1 MSEDSVVHEETLRS
15 GIRGV
20 RAEEASAI
28 PVVPEPLRPIFDW
41 FEERV
46 RTLSDAYAG
55 LEHRVAVLDSQLERR
70 NAELESLLDSLH
82 DGVLMIDIEERV
94 TMVNGRASQ
103 LLCLDPLEAIGQNL
117 SDVFP
122 AQKDFTDPL
131 QHSLHEGVPLRHVE
145 VVWAMQET
153 PLPLGLSTAA
163 VVDPLGRRLG
173 AVASF
178 SDLTQL
184 KQMERELSQTRT
196 LAALGEMAATV
207 AHEIRNP
214 LGGIGGFARLLERD
228 IEHGDPR
235 RALVG
240 RIIEGVG
247 SLNRIVSNLLVYTRP
262 METRYRTVDVPAWLG
277 EMADWARLEA
287 PSLEIDEID
296 VEVCVDPGAESGR
309 FDPER
314 LQQVMLNLLRNA
326 LQAIEGAGRLRLSA
340 RRPPGLLIL
349 GVEDNGKGIPP
360 EMLSDVFNPFFTT
373 KENGTGLGLAI
384 VRKIVELH
392 GGNLF
397 VTSEP
402 GHGTRF
408 DIHLPQPD

>member
-1 MSEDSVVHEETLRS
+1 MTVDAPAVGDAARP
-15 GIRGV
+15 
-20 RAEEASAI
+20 SARNSAADL
-28 PVVPEPLRPIFDW
+28 PPMPEPLRPIFDW

-46 RTLSDAYAG
+46 RTLSDAYAA
-55 LEHRVAVLDSQLERR
+55 LEHRVAVLDRQLERR

-82 DGVLMIDIEERV
+82 DGVLMIDVDERV

-103 LLCLDPLEAIGQNL
+103 LLCLDPLEAVGQDL

-122 AQKDFTDPL
+122 AQKDFRDPL
-131 QHSLHEGVPLRHVE
+131 LHSLHEGVPLRHVE
-145 VVWAMQET
+145 VVWTRGQDT

-178 SDLTQL
+178 SDLTHL

-228 IEHGDPR
+228 IEPGDPR
-235 RALVG
+235 RPLVG

-262 METRYRTVDVPAWLG
+262 METRYRTVDVASWLS

-287 PSLEIDEID
+287 PAHELEDLEAT
-296 VEVCVDPGAESGR
+296 VEVDPGAETGR

-314 LQQVMLNLLRNA
+314 LQQVLLNLLRNA
-326 LQAIEGAGRLRLSA
+326 LQAMEGRGRVRLSA
-340 RRPPGLLIL
+340 RRAPGLLIL
-349 GVEDNGKGIPP
+349 GVEDDGKGIPP
-360 EMLSDVFNPFFTT
+360 ELISEVFNPFFTT

>member
-1 MSEDSVVHEETLRS
+1 MTRS
-15 GIRGV
+15 L
-20 RAEEASAI
+20 EL
-28 PVVPEPLRPIFDW
+28 PPVPEALLPIFDW

-55 LEHRVAVLDSQLERR
+55 LERRVAELDSQLERR
-70 NAELESLLDSLH
+70 NAELESLLDSFH
-82 DGVLMIDIEERV
+82 DGVLMVDVDQRV
-94 TMVNGRASQ
+94 TMVNGRASE
-103 LLCLDPLEAIGQNL
+103 LLRLDPLEAIGQNL

-122 AQKDFTDPL
+122 AQGDFTEPL
-131 QHSLHEGVPLRHVE
+131 LQSLREGVPLRHVE
-145 VVWAMQET
+145 VVWTRSLGT

-163 VVDPLGRRLG
+163 VVDPAGRRLG

-196 LAALGEMAATV
+196 LVALGEMAATV

-228 IEHGDPR
+228 IEVSDPR

-240 RIIEGVG
+240 RIVEGVG
-247 SLNRIVSNLLVYTRP
+247 ALNRIVSNLLVYTRP
-262 METRYRTVDVPAWLG
+262 METRHRIVDVAEWL
-277 EMADWARLEA
+277 EDMAGWARLEA
-287 PSLEIDEID
+287 PSLEVDDLD
-296 VEVCVDPGAESGR
+296 VQVSVDPEAGSGR
-309 FDPER
+309 FDPEK

-326 LQAIEGAGRLRLSA
+326 LQAMSGRGSLRLSA
-340 RRPPGLLIL
+340 RRATGLLIL
-349 GVEDNGKGIPP
+349 GVEDDGKGIPP

-402 GHGTRF
+402 GRGTRF

>member
-1 MSEDSVVHEETLRS
+1 MTRS
-15 GIRGV
+15 L
-20 RAEEASAI
+20 ELP
-28 PVVPEPLRPIFDW
+28 PVPGALLPIFDW

-55 LEHRVAVLDSQLERR
+55 LERRVADLDSQLERR
-70 NAELESLLDSLH
+70 NAELESLLDSFH
-82 DGVLMIDIEERV
+82 DGVLMVDVDQRV
-94 TMVNGRASQ
+94 TMVNGRASE
-103 LLCLDPLEAIGQNL
+103 LLRLDPLEAIGQNL

-122 AQKDFTDPL
+122 AQGDFTEPL
-131 QHSLHEGVPLRHVE
+131 LQSLREGVPLRHVE
-145 VVWAMQET
+145 VVWTRSLGT

-163 VVDPLGRRLG
+163 VVDPAGRRLG

-196 LAALGEMAATV
+196 LVALGEMAATV

-228 IEHGDPR
+228 IDVSDPR

-240 RIIEGVG
+240 RIVEGVG
-247 SLNRIVSNLLVYTRP
+247 ALNRIVSNLLVYTRP
-262 METRYRTVDVPAWLG
+262 METRHRIVAVAEWL
-277 EMADWARLEA
+277 EDMAGWARLEA
-287 PSLEIDEID
+287 PALEIDDLEVD
-296 VEVCVDPGAESGR
+296 VDVDPEAGSGR
-309 FDPER
+309 FDPEK

-326 LQAIEGAGRLRLSA
+326 LQAMPGRGRLRLSA
-340 RRPPGLLIL
+340 RRATGLLIL
-349 GVEDNGKGIPP
+349 GVEDDGKGIPP

-402 GHGTRF
+402 GRGTRF

>member
-1 MSEDSVVHEETLRS
+1 MN
-15 GIRGV
+15 
-20 RAEEASAI
+20 EAVEI
-28 PVVPEPLRPIFDW
+28 PAVPEALRPIFDW

-46 RTLSDAYAG
+46 RTLSDAYSG
-55 LEHRVAVLDSQLERR
+55 LERRVAVLDAQLERR
-70 NAELESLLDSLH
+70 NAELESLLDSLN
-82 DGVLMIDIEERV
+82 DGVLMVDVEERI

-103 LLCLDPLEAIGQNL
+103 LLGLDPLEAVGQNL

-122 AQKDFTDPL
+122 SQSDFTDPL
-131 QHSLHEGVPLRHVE
+131 RHSLHEGVPLRHVE
-145 VVWAMQET
+145 VVWTRTLGT
-153 PLPLGLSTAA
+153 PLPLGLSTSA
-163 VVDPLGRRLG
+163 VIDPVGRRLG

-178 SDLTQL
+178 ADLTHL
-184 KQMERELSQTRT
+184 KQMERELSQSRT
-196 LAALGEMAATV
+196 LVALGEMAATV

-228 IEHGDPR
+228 IEVGDPR
-235 RALVG
+235 RVLVG
-240 RIIEGVG
+240 RVIEGVG

-262 METRYRTVDVPAWLG
+262 METRYRIVAVPEWLQ
-277 EMADWARLEA
+277 EMADWSRLEA
-287 PSLEIDEID
+287 PALEVEELE
-296 VEVCVDPGAESGR
+296 VEVVVEPGAESGR

-326 LQAIEGAGRLRLSA
+326 LQAMEGRGHLRLSA
-340 RRPPGLLIL
+340 RRATGLLIL

-402 GHGTRF
+402 GRGTRF
-408 DIHLPQPD
+408 DIHLPQQD

>member
-1 MSEDSVVHEETLRS
+1 MN
-15 GIRGV
+15 
-20 RAEEASAI
+20 AEVEL
-28 PVVPEPLRPIFDW
+28 PDVPEALRPIFDW

-55 LEHRVAVLDSQLERR
+55 LEHRVAELDSQLERR

-82 DGVLMIDIEERV
+82 DGVLMVDVEERI

-103 LLCLDPLEAIGQNL
+103 LLGLDPLEAVGQNL

-122 AQKDFTDPL
+122 AQGDFTDPL

-145 VVWAMQET
+145 VVWTRTQGT

-163 VVDPLGRRLG
+163 VIDPVGRRLG

-178 SDLTQL
+178 SDLTHL

-228 IEHGDPR
+228 IDKDDPR

-240 RIIEGVG
+240 RVIEGVG

-262 METRYRTVDVPAWLG
+262 METRYRIVPVREWLH
-277 EMADWARLEA
+277 EMADWCQLEA
-287 PSLEIDEID
+287 PSLD
-296 VEVCVDPGAESGR
+296 VETLEIEIEVDQAAESGR

-326 LQAIEGAGRLRLSA
+326 LQAMEGSGRLRLSA
-340 RRPPGLLIL
+340 RRATGLLIL
-349 GVEDNGKGIPP
+349 GVEDNGMGIPP
-360 EMLSDVFNPFFTT
+360 EVLSDVFNPFFTT

-402 GHGTRF
+402 GRGTRF
-408 DIHLPQPD
+408 DIHLPQQD

>member
-1 MSEDSVVHEETLRS
+1 MTSSLEM
-15 GIRGV
+15 
-20 RAEEASAI
+20 
-28 PVVPEPLRPIFDW
+28 PQVPPQLAPIFDW

-55 LEHRVAVLDSQLERR
+55 LERRVSDLDSQLERR
-70 NAELESLLDSLH
+70 NAELESLLDSFH
-82 DGVLMIDIEERV
+82 DGVLMVDVDQRV
-94 TMVNGRASQ
+94 TMVNGRASE
-103 LLCLDPLEAIGQNL
+103 LLTLDPLEAIGQDL
-117 SDVFP
+117 SNVFP
-122 AQKDFTDPL
+122 AQSDFTEPL
-131 QHSLHEGVPLRHVE
+131 LQSLRQGIPLRHVE
-145 VVWAMQET
+145 VVWTRTQGT

-163 VVDPLGRRLG
+163 VVDPAGRRLG

-228 IEHGDPR
+228 IEAGDPR

-262 METRYRTVDVPAWLG
+262 METRYRMVDIGEWFE
-277 EMADWARLEA
+277 EMAGWARLEA
-287 PSLEIDEID
+287 PEHELEELEAEI
-296 VEVCVDPGAESGR
+296 VIEEGAETGR
-309 FDPER
+309 FDPEK
-314 LQQVMLNLLRNA
+314 LQQVLLNLLRNA
-326 LQAIEGAGRLRLSA
+326 LQAMEGQGRIRLSA
-340 RRPPGLLIL
+340 RRAPGLLIL
-349 GVEDNGKGIPP
+349 GVEDNGKGIPSDI
-360 EMLSDVFNPFFTT
+360 LSEVFNPFFTT

-397 VTSEP
+397 VVSES
-402 GHGTRF
+402 GRGTRF

>member
-1 MSEDSVVHEETLRS
+1 MTRS
-15 GIRGV
+15 L
-20 RAEEASAI
+20 EL
-28 PVVPEPLRPIFDW
+28 PPVPEALLPIFDW

-55 LEHRVAVLDSQLERR
+55 LERRVADLDSQLERR
-70 NAELESLLDSLH
+70 NAELESLLDSFH
-82 DGVLMIDIEERV
+82 DGVLMVDVDQRV
-94 TMVNGRASQ
+94 TMVNGRASE
-103 LLCLDPLEAIGQNL
+103 LLRLDPLEAIGQNL

-122 AQKDFTDPL
+122 AQGDFTEPL
-131 QHSLHEGVPLRHVE
+131 LQSLREGVPLRHVE
-145 VVWAMQET
+145 VVWTRSLGT

-163 VVDPLGRRLG
+163 VVDPAGRRLG

-196 LAALGEMAATV
+196 LVALGEMAATV

-228 IEHGDPR
+228 IDVSDPR

-240 RIIEGVG
+240 RIVEGVG
-247 SLNRIVSNLLVYTRP
+247 ALNRIVSNLLVYTRP
-262 METRYRTVDVPAWLG
+262 METRHRIVDVAEWL
-277 EMADWARLEA
+277 EDMAGWARLEA
-287 PSLEIDEID
+287 PSLEIDDLE
-296 VEVCVDPGAESGR
+296 VEVDVDPEAGSGR
-309 FDPER
+309 FDPEK

-326 LQAIEGAGRLRLSA
+326 LQAMPGRGRLRLSA
-340 RRPPGLLIL
+340 RRATGLLIL
-349 GVEDNGKGIPP
+349 GVEDDGKGIPP

-402 GHGTRF
+402 GRGTRF

>member
-1 MSEDSVVHEETLRS
+1 MNTELELPD
-15 GIRGV
+15 
-20 RAEEASAI
+20 
-28 PVVPEPLRPIFDW
+28 VPEALRPIFDW

-46 RTLSDAYAG
+46 RTLSDAYSG
-55 LEHRVAVLDSQLERR
+55 LEHRVAELDSQLERR

-82 DGVLMIDIEERV
+82 DGVLMVDVEERI

-103 LLCLDPLEAIGQNL
+103 LLGLDPLEAVGQNL

-122 AQKDFTDPL
+122 AQGDFTDPL

-145 VVWAMQET
+145 VVWTRTQGT

-163 VVDPLGRRLG
+163 VIDPVGRRLG

-178 SDLTQL
+178 SDLTHL

-228 IEHGDPR
+228 IDKDDPR

-240 RIIEGVG
+240 RVIEGVG

-262 METRYRTVDVPAWLG
+262 METRYRIVPVREWLH
-277 EMADWARLEA
+277 EMADWCQLEA
-287 PSLEIDEID
+287 PSLD
-296 VEVCVDPGAESGR
+296 VESLEVEIEVEVAAESGR

-326 LQAIEGAGRLRLSA
+326 LQAMEGAGRLRLSA
-340 RRPPGLLIL
+340 RRATGLLIL
-349 GVEDNGKGIPP
+349 GVEDDGKGIPP

-402 GHGTRF
+402 GRGTRF
-408 DIHLPQPD
+408 DIHLPQQD

>member
-1 MSEDSVVHEETLRS
+1 MTRS
-15 GIRGV
+15 LELP
-20 RAEEASAI
+20 A
-28 PVVPEPLRPIFDW
+28 VPEPLLPIFDW

-55 LEHRVAVLDSQLERR
+55 LERRVADLDSQLERR
-70 NAELESLLDSLH
+70 NAELESLLDSFH
-82 DGVLMIDIEERV
+82 DGVLMVDVDQRV
-94 TMVNGRASQ
+94 TMVNGRASE
-103 LLCLDPLEAIGQNL
+103 LLRLDPLEAIGQNL

-122 AQKDFTDPL
+122 AQGDFTEPL
-131 QHSLHEGVPLRHVE
+131 LQSLREGVPLRHVE
-145 VVWAMQET
+145 VVWTRSLGT

-163 VVDPLGRRLG
+163 VVDPAGRRLG

-228 IEHGDPR
+228 IEVSDPR

-240 RIIEGVG
+240 RIVEGVG
-247 SLNRIVSNLLVYTRP
+247 ALNRIVSNLLVYTRP
-262 METRYRTVDVPAWLG
+262 METRHRVVDVAEWL
-277 EMADWARLEA
+277 EDMAGWARLEA
-287 PSLEIDEID
+287 PSLEVEDLD
-296 VEVCVDPGAESGR
+296 VQVCVDPEAGSGR
-309 FDPER
+309 FDPEK

-326 LQAIEGAGRLRLSA
+326 LQAMPGRGKLRLSA
-340 RRPPGLLIL
+340 RRATGLLIL
-349 GVEDNGKGIPP
+349 GVEDDGKGIPP

-402 GHGTRF
+402 GRGTRF

>member
-1 MSEDSVVHEETLRS
+1 MTDSSEL
-15 GIRGV
+15 
-20 RAEEASAI
+20 
-28 PVVPEPLRPIFDW
+28 PPVPEALRPIFGW

-55 LEHRVAVLDSQLERR
+55 LERRVADLDAQLERR

-82 DGVLMIDIEERV
+82 DGVLMVDVEERI

-103 LLCLDPLEAIGQNL
+103 LLGLDPLEAIGQNL

-122 AQKDFTDPL
+122 AQSDFTDPL

-145 VVWAMQET
+145 VVWTRTLGT

-163 VVDPLGRRLG
+163 VIDPVGRRLG

-178 SDLTQL
+178 SDLTHL

-228 IEHGDPR
+228 IETGDPR
-235 RALVG
+235 RMLVG

-262 METRYRTVDVPAWLG
+262 METRYRLVRVEEWLH
-277 EMADWARLEA
+277 EMADWSRLEA
-287 PSLEIDEID
+287 PSLEVASLD
-296 VEVCVDPGAESGR
+296 VEVSVDEGAMSGR

-326 LQAIEGAGRLRLSA
+326 LQAMEGMDGRLRLSA
-340 RRPPGLLIL
+340 RRATGLLIL

-402 GHGTRF
+402 GRGTRF
-408 DIHLPQPD
+408 DIHLPQQD

>member
-1 MSEDSVVHEETLRS
+1 MMPEVVQS
-15 GIRGV
+15 GTHPR
-20 RAEEASAI
+20 EAAHSTAGEL
-28 PVVPEPLRPIFDW
+28 PSVPEPLRPIFDW

-46 RTLSDAYAG
+46 RTLSDAYAA
-55 LEHRVAVLDSQLERR
+55 LEHRVAVLDRQLERR

-82 DGVLMIDIEERV
+82 DGVLMIDVEERV

-103 LLCLDPLEAIGQNL
+103 LLCLDPLEAVGRNL

-131 QHSLHEGVPLRHVE
+131 LHSLHECVPLRHVE
-145 VVWAMQET
+145 VVWARSLDT

-163 VVDPLGRRLG
+163 VIDPLGRRLG

-178 SDLTQL
+178 SDLTHL

-196 LAALGEMAATV
+196 LAAPGEMAATV

-228 IEHGDPR
+228 IEQGDPR
-235 RALVG
+235 RPLVG

-262 METRYRTVDVPAWLG
+262 METRYRMVDVGAWLG

-287 PSLEIDEID
+287 PSHEIDPID
-296 VEVCVDPGAESGR
+296 VRVEVDPGAESGR

-326 LQAIEGAGRLRLSA
+326 LQAMTGSGHLRLSA
-340 RRPPGLLIL
+340 RRQPGLLIL
-349 GVEDNGKGIPP
+349 GVEDDGRGIPP
-360 EMLSDVFNPFFTT
+360 ELLSDVFNPFFTT

>member
-1 MSEDSVVHEETLRS
+1 MN
-15 GIRGV
+15 
-20 RAEEASAI
+20 AELEL
-28 PVVPEPLRPIFDW
+28 PDVPEALRPIFDW

-46 RTLSDAYAG
+46 RTLSDAYSG
-55 LEHRVAVLDSQLERR
+55 LEHRVAELDAQLERR

-82 DGVLMIDIEERV
+82 DGVLMVDVEERI

-103 LLCLDPLEAIGQNL
+103 LLGLDPLEAVGQNL

-122 AQKDFTDPL
+122 AQGDFTDPL

-145 VVWAMQET
+145 VVWTRMQGT

-163 VVDPLGRRLG
+163 VIDPVGRRLG

-178 SDLTQL
+178 SDLTHL

-228 IEHGDPR
+228 IDKDDPR

-240 RIIEGVG
+240 RVIEGVG

-262 METRYRTVDVPAWLG
+262 METRYRIVPVREWLH
-277 EMADWARLEA
+277 EMADWCQLEA
-287 PSLEIDEID
+287 PSLD
-296 VEVCVDPGAESGR
+296 VESLEIEIEVDQAAESGR

-326 LQAIEGAGRLRLSA
+326 LQAMEGDGKLRLSA
-340 RRPPGLLIL
+340 RRATGLLIL

-360 EMLSDVFNPFFTT
+360 EVLSDVFNPFFTT

-402 GHGTRF
+402 GRGTRF
-408 DIHLPQPD
+408 DIHLPQQD